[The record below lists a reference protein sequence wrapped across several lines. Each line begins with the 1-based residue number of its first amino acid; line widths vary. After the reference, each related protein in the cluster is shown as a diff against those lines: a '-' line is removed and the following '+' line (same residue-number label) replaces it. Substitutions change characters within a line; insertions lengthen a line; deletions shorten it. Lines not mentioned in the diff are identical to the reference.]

1 MYVALTQNGSFDI
14 TVLKIVKYM
23 STDLL
28 NKCFVL

>member
-1 MYVALTQNGSFDI
+1 MYVAVTQNGSFDI
-14 TVLKIVKYM
+14 TVLKIVKDM